1 MKTETVKI
9 SSITYYSFAAVF
21 FLGAIFLLGAVLTYT
36 LPSQISGISIAL
48 GFAAGWCFGE
58 PSREKTYRHRG
69 DPSIQNLA
77 STESV
82 KELYEQAQNLQ
93 DSLNTME
100 TIINT
105 ISQHSKLM
113 NSERKYLEKC
123 KSSFDTI
130 LSKVQ
135 TELNSNN
142 LLNYSQKARLTTKIS
157 ESLTTVSKEIKSS
170 TEAIKSLT
178 DQLAERSKKFD
189 SQYNEINDSLEEI
202 KFLLPQHEAFELA
215 QDYHSARRRVYLG
228 WTYFGFFLVLALYIG
243 AVIVGLHFGSDPTNS
258 DNSTWANDVFGSV
271 AFRIS
276 IHFPFAA
283 AAFILGRQIL
293 RGSRSREEY
302 RHKEGVMKTYMG
314 FSKELR
320 KTPDT
325 KRGKDERRLVN
336 LVIDTIARPPAG
348 TFIVPRKKRISF
360 EDHTPLGNFENS
372 TNSHENDD
380 SLEEQTD
387 NNEDQ

>member
-1 MKTETVKI
+1 MNTKTVKI
-9 SSITYYSFAAVF
+9 SSIIYYSLGVIF
-21 FLGAIFLLGAVLTYT
+21 FLAALFAYTQTSWISPISLVFAGASA
-36 LPSQISGISIAL
+36 
-48 GFAAGWCFGE
+48 WCLGE
-58 PSREKTYRHRG
+58 PSREKTYKHRG

-77 STESV
+77 STETV
-82 KELYEQAQNLQ
+82 KELYKQAQNVQ
-93 DSLNTME
+93 DSLNIMDK
-100 TIINT
+100 IINT
-105 ISQHSKLM
+105 ILQYSELM
-113 NSERKYLEKC
+113 ISERKYIERR
-123 KSSFDTI
+123 KSGFDAI
-130 LSKVQ
+130 LLKVQ

-142 LLNYSQKARLTTKIS
+142 SLNHSQKTRLTKKIS

-170 TEAIKSLT
+170 TGAIKSLT
-178 DQLAERSKKFD
+178 DQLAERSKKFN

-202 KFLLPQHEAFELA
+202 KFLLPQREAFELA
-215 QDYHSARRRVYLG
+215 QDYHSARRGVYLG

-243 AVIVGLHFGSDPTNS
+243 AVILGLYFGNDSTN
-258 DNSTWANDVFGSV
+258 NNTWANDVFGSI

-314 FSKELR
+314 FSGELR
-320 KTPDT
+320 KTSDASISI
-325 KRGKDERRLVN
+325 DERRLVN

-348 TFIVPRKKRISF
+348 TFVVPRKKRISF
-360 EDHTPLGNFENS
+360 EDHTSLDNFENS

-380 SLEEQTD
+380 SCEE
-387 NNEDQ
+387 

>member
-1 MKTETVKI
+1 MDTETVKI
-9 SSITYYSFAAVF
+9 STILYYSLAATSLLMALFALIQ
-21 FLGAIFLLGAVLTYT
+21 LGWNPL
-36 LPSQISGISIAL
+36 ISVGL
-48 GFAAGWCFGE
+48 GFIAGWYFGE
-58 PSREKTYRHRG
+58 PSREKTYKYRG

-82 KELYEQAQNLQ
+82 KELYEQVQNLQ
-93 DSLNTME
+93 DSLNIMDK
-100 TIINT
+100 IIDT
-105 ISQHSKLM
+105 ISQHSELM
-113 NSERKYLEKC
+113 TSEKKYLERC

-157 ESLTTVSKEIKSS
+157 ESLTTISKEINSS
-170 TEAIKSLT
+170 TKKIKSLA
-178 DQLAERSKKFD
+178 DKLAEKSAEFN
-189 SQYNEINDSLEEI
+189 SQYNKINDSLEEI
-202 KFLLPQHEAFELA
+202 KSLLPQHEAFELA
-215 QDYHSARRRVYLG
+215 QDYHAARKGVYLG
-228 WTYFGFFLVLALYIG
+228 WTYCGFFLVLALYIG
-243 AVIVGLHFGSDPTNS
+243 AVIVGLIFGSDSTNGNN
-258 DNSTWANDVFGSV
+258 NSWANDVFGSV

-314 FSKELR
+314 FSGELR
-320 KTPDT
+320 KTPDAR
-325 KRGKDERRLVN
+325 RGRDERRLVN

-348 TFIVPRKKRISF
+348 TFVVPRKKRISF
-360 EDHTPLGNFENS
+360 EDHSSLDNFQNS
-372 TNSHENDD
+372 TDSHENDD
-380 SLEEQTD
+380 LDEEQTD
-387 NNEDQ
+387 DNED

>member
-1 MKTETVKI
+1 MNAKTIKI
-9 SSITYYSFAAVF
+9 SSIIYYSFGVMFILAAF
-21 FLGAIFLLGAVLTYT
+21 FAYPQT
-36 LPSQISGISIAL
+36 SWISSTSLAFA
-48 GFAAGWCFGE
+48 FAAAWCFGE
-58 PSREKTYRHRG
+58 PSREKTYKYRG

-82 KELYEQAQNLQ
+82 KELHEQARSVL
-93 DSLNTME
+93 DSLNIMDE
-100 TIINT
+100 IINT
-105 ISQHSKLM
+105 LSKNSELLI
-113 NSERKYLEKC
+113 SERKYIEKC
-123 KSSFDTI
+123 KSDFTTR
-130 LSKVQ
+130 LLKVQ
-135 TELNSNN
+135 NELNLNNSLNSN
-142 LLNYSQKARLTTKIS
+142 QKDRLTTKILELLS
-157 ESLTTVSKEIKSS
+157 TVKKEITSNA
-170 TEAIKSLT
+170 EAIESLT
-178 DQLAERSKKFD
+178 DQLARRSREFNLL
-189 SQYNEINDSLEEI
+189 YNEINDSLEEI

-215 QDYHSARRRVYLG
+215 QDYHSARRGVNLA
-228 WTYFGFFLVLALYIG
+228 WTYIGFFLVLTMYIG
-243 AVIVGLHFGSDPTNS
+243 AVILGLYFGNDATN
-258 DNSTWANDVFGSV
+258 DNNSTWANDVFGSV

-314 FSKELR
+314 FSGELR

-325 KRGKDERRLVN
+325 RRGKDERRLVN

-348 TFIVPRKKRISF
+348 TFIVPGKKRISF

-380 SLEEQTD
+380 LLEEQTD

>member
-21 FLGAIFLLGAVLTYT
+21 LLGAIFLLGAVLTYT

-82 KELYEQAQNLQ
+82 KELYEQAQNVQ
-93 DSLNTME
+93 DSLNIMDKIID
-100 TIINT
+100 TIP
-105 ISQHSKLM
+105 QHSELM
-113 NSERKYLEKC
+113 ISERQYIQNC
-123 KSSFDTI
+123 KSSFDTV
-130 LSKVQ
+130 LAKVQ
-135 TELNSNN
+135 TELNLNN
-142 LLNYSQKARLTTKIS
+142 SLNHTQKTRLVSKIS
-157 ESLTTVSKEIKSS
+157 NSLTTITKEIESS
-170 TEAIKSLT
+170 AEAIKSQN
-178 DQLAERSKKFD
+178 DQLLERSKEFH
-189 SQYNEINDSLEEI
+189 SLHTEINNLLKEI
-202 KFLLPQHEAFELA
+202 KFLLPQREAFELA
-215 QDYHSARRRVYLG
+215 QDYHSARRGVHLG

-243 AVIVGLHFGSDPTNS
+243 AVILGLHFGSDSTN
-258 DNSTWANDVFGSV
+258 DHNSTWANDVFGSV

-314 FSKELR
+314 FSGELR
-320 KTPDT
+320 KTSEAR
-325 KRGKDERRLVN
+325 RGGDERRLVN

-348 TFIVPRKKRISF
+348 TFIVPGKKRIFF
-360 EDHTPLGNFENS
+360 EDHPTIDNSENS
-372 TNSHENDD
+372 TNSHKNDD
-380 SLEEQTD
+380 SCEKQTD
-387 NNEDQ
+387 DNED

>member
-1 MKTETVKI
+1 MDTKTVKI
-9 SSITYYSFAAVF
+9 SSIAYYSIAIISLLMVLFTLIQPGWHPLISV
-21 FLGAIFLLGAVLTYT
+21 FLGFI
-36 LPSQISGISIAL
+36 
-48 GFAAGWCFGE
+48 AGWCSGE
-58 PSREKTYRHRG
+58 PSREKTYKYRG

-93 DSLNTME
+93 NSLNVIG

-113 NSERKYLEKC
+113 TSERQYIQNC
-123 KSSFDTI
+123 KSSFDTM
-130 LSKVQ
+130 LAKVQ
-135 TELNSNN
+135 TDLNSNN
-142 LLNYSQKARLTTKIS
+142 SLNHTQKTRLVTKIS
-157 ESLTTVSKEIKSS
+157 ESLTTITKEIKSS
-170 TEAIKSLT
+170 AEAIKYQN
-178 DQLAERSKKFD
+178 DQLVEVSKEFH
-189 SQYNEINDSLEEI
+189 SLYNEINNSLKEI

-215 QDYHSARRRVYLG
+215 QDYHAARGEVHLG
-228 WTYFGFFLVLALYIG
+228 RTYSGFFLVLGLYIG
-243 AVIVGLHFGSDPTNS
+243 AVIVGLLFGSYSTNG
-258 DNSTWANDVFGSV
+258 NSNSWANDVFGSL

-314 FSKELR
+314 FSGELR
-320 KTPDT
+320 KTPDAR
-325 KRGKDERRLVN
+325 RGRDESRLVN

-348 TFIVPRKKRISF
+348 TFVVPRKSRISF
-360 EDHTPLGNFENS
+360 EDHSSLDNFGNS
-372 TNSHENDD
+372 TNSRENYDLD
-380 SLEEQTD
+380 EEQAD
-387 NNEDQ
+387 DNEDY